1 MSNISDTEEGNSGL
15 FSILEKLHVICSCSL
30 HIPKALVTEFS
41 LKEEASGMSLSFSV
55 QYD

>member
-41 LKEEASGMSLSFSV
+41 LKEEASGTSLSFSV